1 MKIDRVKLKIAR
13 FIFKCLLFPLEFVF
27 HIFTPRFF
35 LSQFANF
42 MKFDNFILLRILFIL
57 TVSVSFSDPRLKI
70 TKL

>member
-1 MKIDRVKLKIAR
+1 MKIDRIKLKIAR

-27 HIFTPRFF
+27 HIFTPIFF
-35 LSQFANF
+35 LSQLANF